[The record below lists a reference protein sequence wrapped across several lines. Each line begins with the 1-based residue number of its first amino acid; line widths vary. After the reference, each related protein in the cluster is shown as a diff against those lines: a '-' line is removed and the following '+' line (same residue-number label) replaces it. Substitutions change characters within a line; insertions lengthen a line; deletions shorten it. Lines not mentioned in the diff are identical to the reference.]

1 MAVINRQ
8 NGRISAIWVEIKA
21 LEQQYKRLQEQQKS
35 ITEEM
40 SDVSFRVGKLL
51 NEIHEVKSK
60 EDSKLL

>member
-8 NGRISAIWVEIKA
+8 NGRVASIWVEIKA

-35 ITEEM
+35 ITKEM

-51 NEIHEVKSK
+51 DEMHEIKSK